1 MSEERIDNETE
12 EREEK
17 GGRRSSL
24 GWIVFLCFN
33 VLLALGL
40 SFFIAKDSLNYFS
53 RYYLIALWAIE
64 LVYALNVAS
73 LIGFKRLLS
82 WALMAVVIGCCVYS
96 LGLRLNFFRP
106 VGWAPQAICA
116 EEAAESDSCEE
127 YAEDVS
133 PEEESGNVSGEE
145 NEESV
150 SESKEK
156 EVPEWE
162 KHYAHK
168 YEDDI
173 SVTKKGAFSLYTYS
187 FSGEGKEH
195 TKEEIEKYDISYPFN
210 SSVYYSEV
218 ESKVSIEWP
227 ELESGL
233 TPAALA
239 KVRRT
244 ILWMAFSQVV
254 PFGFIPYDRLK
265 GLGETKES
273 ILKYLDIIDT
283 NEWDYLDHY
292 ITESAE
298 DGEISKSGNFCLA
311 GFLRS
316 HFVGKLP
323 AKEGDEVGD
332 DCLMASL
339 AFAKQYVNE
348 CYECKLESGHQCSR
362 YDFTAQIDLSWP
374 FGLKAKEGA
383 KWYEQPVMCLKYWGY
398 ANDGGNGDHSD
409 NDLKIYRLPD
419 GEELSFEDYFAS
431 DKLKALEALV
441 KQRLISDWI
450 NNDEDGK
457 AELERNG
464 FYLDDIKI
472 SEKGMLFKWPVY
484 AILSRPWASP
494 EVFIEWKDLEPFMNN
509 EQASRQDN
517 NKNVDN

>member
-1 MSEERIDNETE
+1 MSEERIDNEME

-24 GWIVFLCFN
+24 SWIVFLCFN

-40 SFFIAKDSLNYFS
+40 SFFIAKESLNYFS

-82 WALMAVVIGCCVYS
+82 WALLAVVIGCCVYS
-96 LGLRLNFFRP
+96 LGLRLNFIRP
-106 VGWAPQAICA
+106 IGLASQAICA

-133 PEEESGNVSGEE
+133 SEEESGNVSGEGK
-145 NEESV
+145 EESV

-233 TPAALA
+233 SPAALA
-239 KVRRT
+239 KVRRA

-254 PFGFIPYDRLK
+254 PYGFIPYDRLK
-265 GLGETKES
+265 GLGETPES

-283 NEWDYLDHY
+283 NKWEYLDHY
-292 ITESAE
+292 ISDSVE
-298 DGEISKSGNFCLA
+298 DGYISNSGNFCLC
-311 GFLRS
+311 GFILSR
-316 HFVGKLP
+316 FMGKLP
-323 AKEGDEVGD
+323 AKVGDVVGD

-339 AFAKQYVNE
+339 DFAKQYANE
-348 CYECKLESGHQCSR
+348 CYECELTNHHICSQ
-362 YDFTAQIDLSWP
+362 YEFTAQVSLSWP

-383 KWYEQPVMCLKYWGY
+383 KWYERPVMCVTHWGY
-398 ANDGGNGDHSD
+398 ANDGGNGDHSF
-409 NDLKIYRLPD
+409 NTSKIYSLPD
-419 GEELSFEDYFAS
+419 GEELYIEDYFAS
-431 DKLKALEALV
+431 DKLKDLKAFV

-494 EVFIEWKDLEPFMNN
+494 EVFIEWKDLESFMK
-509 EQASRQDN
+509 Q
-517 NKNVDN
+517 

>member
-1 MSEERIDNETE
+1 MSEKQIENERE

-17 GGRRSSL
+17 GGGKNSL
-24 GWIVFLCFN
+24 AFN
-33 VLLALGL
+33 IIIWADVLALVVS
-40 SFFIAKDSLNYFS
+40 SFLFTFDL
-53 RYYLIALWAIE
+53 E
-64 LVYALNVAS
+64 NVRWVF
-73 LIGFKRLLS
+73 LIGFWAAALINALFILSLTGHALLYV
-82 WALMAVVIGCCVYS
+82 LFGAVVGFCLCSFHYKID
-96 LGLRLNFFRP
+96 LTREERK
-106 VGWAPQAICA
+106 A
-116 EEAAESDSCEE
+116 ENAVRCEE
-127 YAEDVS
+127 FAAGDTLKEGEDADS
-133 PEEESGNVSGEE
+133 GKTAAADPNDAKDEEE
-145 NEESV
+145 
-150 SESKEK
+150 KK
-156 EVPEWE
+156 PYWL
-162 KHYAHK
+162 KHYASK
-168 YEDDI
+168 WENDI
-173 SVTKKGAFSLYTYS
+173 RVSRKGTFSLYEYS
-187 FSGEGKEH
+187 FSGEGEEH
-195 TKEEIEKYDISYPFN
+195 TKEEREKYGIPDWQECN
-210 SSVYYSEV
+210 YSKV
-218 ESKVSIEWP
+218 ESTIKIAWP

-254 PFGFIPYDRLK
+254 PSGFIPYDRLK

-283 NEWDYLDHY
+283 NEWEYLDHY

-298 DGEISKSGNFCLA
+298 DGEISNSGNFCLA
-311 GFLRS
+311 GFVRS
-316 HFVGKLP
+316 RFVGKLP

-383 KWYEQPVMCLKYWGY
+383 KWYEQPVMCVKYWGY

-409 NDLKIYRLPD
+409 NALKIYRLPD

-441 KQRLISDWI
+441 KQRLISDWLKGSK
-450 NNDEDGK
+450 DGID
-457 AELERNG
+457 ELESKT
-464 FYLDDIKI
+464 FYLCDFIVR
-472 SEKGMLFKWPVY
+472 EEGMLFKWPVY
-484 AILSRPWASP
+484 ELLSRPWNSP

-509 EQASRQDN
+509 ELASRQDN